1 MSRLLLTKWMSL
13 PLGGVLFLL
22 LSLLTTTTAV
32 AQSYPPSDVITQF
45 VAEGS
50 LNQSVF
56 PGEDIEYTQVVFE
69 GGRRMSRASG
79 FDEIGLTV
87 VNRTRNGAVAI
98 IISGAIKSTTA
109 PGTYEASVV
118 VEDNYGKYSVA
129 KFTFEV
135 KEKPFSFTW
144 NEASGKMNQNV
155 KAGSSIT
162 AIVFDY
168 QAASEVVKPTLPEG
182 LEFKQEETKLTISG
196 TVAKTVM
203 TGNYDYTVTLLDIH
217 NVEHSLSGT
226 ISVEGDP
233 TVTVIRVVEN
243 ESQEVLEGEAIKPIV
258 FKVANAKSIQVE
270 EMAPGCSGK
279 LSDDGTSYVV
289 SGTIPMGTQE
299 GNYGIKI
306 IAKGQYNDDS
316 AYASIK
322 TIHKPVVTKVYVIE
336 NERQTVNAGEPYKS
350 IVFKVEN
357 GTDPTVSNFPGGLQ
371 LVINLDATGTG
382 TVTIASKHGEATE
395 IIDEAVRGLFSITL
409 SVIGPDN
416 NASATA
422 YIEVIPQDMKFD
434 VIEGSDNQT
443 VVAGKAITPIV
454 YHYRYVDKSKIEYL
468 GGLPDGLKIEQDKHH
483 HLTISGTVSP
493 DAEIK
498 EYVYSFKLHDIYGDG
513 KTKVVTGKIKVIDK
527 PKYTITFDSNG
538 GSDVKA
544 ITQYEGSAVTAPA
557 EPTREG
563 YTFAGWDKEIP
574 AKMPAENITITAK
587 WTINQYTI
595 TFDSNGGSDVKAI
608 TQDYNSSVKAPADP
622 TREGYTFDGWD
633 KEIPAKMPAENITI
647 TAKWKES
654 PVSQKE
660 ATTEGGETFYQ
671 LSDKVKVA
679 TQEHIETG
687 LAMNMEAALCA
698 TVNAD
703 GGLDFAQGK
712 DVRVLVEGLH
722 QNELLTIGFTG
733 RIVTDG
739 SKLCAVSAAS
749 RDIARASALMELV
762 SGQEYEVL
770 EDGNLELT
778 IKLVDAPATLSNIH
792 AEAPVING
800 INSMVNGQYSMV
812 NGQYS
817 MVNGQWFDLNGQRLT
832 GRPTKKGVYLH
843 NGKKAVVR

>member
-1 MSRLLLTKWMSL
+1 
-13 PLGGVLFLL
+13 
-22 LSLLTTTTAV
+22 
-32 AQSYPPSDVITQF
+32 
-45 VAEGS
+45 
-50 LNQSVF
+50 
-56 PGEDIEYTQVVFE
+56 
-69 GGRRMSRASG
+69 
-79 FDEIGLTV
+79 
-87 VNRTRNGAVAI
+87 
-98 IISGAIKSTTA
+98 
-109 PGTYEASVV
+109 
-118 VEDNYGKYSVA
+118 
-129 KFTFEV
+129 
-135 KEKPFSFTW
+135 
-144 NEASGKMNQNV
+144 
-155 KAGSSIT
+155 
-162 AIVFDY
+162 
-168 QAASEVVKPTLPEG
+168 
-182 LEFKQEETKLTISG
+182 
-196 TVAKTVM
+196 
-203 TGNYDYTVTLLDIH
+203 
-217 NVEHSLSGT
+217 
-226 ISVEGDP
+226 
-233 TVTVIRVVEN
+233 
-243 ESQEVLEGEAIKPIV
+243 
-258 FKVANAKSIQVE
+258 
-270 EMAPGCSGK
+270 
-279 LSDDGTSYVV
+279 
-289 SGTIPMGTQE
+289 
-299 GNYGIKI
+299 
-306 IAKGQYNDDS
+306 
-316 AYASIK
+316 
-322 TIHKPVVTKVYVIE
+322 
-336 NERQTVNAGEPYKS
+336 
-350 IVFKVEN
+350 
-357 GTDPTVSNFPGGLQ
+357 
-371 LVINLDATGTG
+371 
-382 TVTIASKHGEATE
+382 
-395 IIDEAVRGLFSITL
+395 
-409 SVIGPDN
+409 
-416 NASATA
+416 
-422 YIEVIPQDMKFD
+422 
-434 VIEGSDNQT
+434 
-443 VVAGKAITPIV
+443 
-454 YHYRYVDKSKIEYL
+454 
-468 GGLPDGLKIEQDKHH
+468 
-483 HLTISGTVSP
+483 
-493 DAEIK
+493 
-498 EYVYSFKLHDIYGDG
+498 
-513 KTKVVTGKIKVIDK
+513 
-527 PKYTITFDSNG
+527 
-538 GSDVKA
+538 
-544 ITQYEGSAVTAPA
+544 
-557 EPTREG
+557 
-563 YTFAGWDKEIP
+563 
-574 AKMPAENITITAK
+574 MPAENITITAK